1 VPVVTSPYV
10 ESCIQGR
17 PCKRR
22 AATLSEAARSAAFP
36 WEGFVA
42 RDDNTARPA
51 AAASPASPDVP
62 PAVAMRGVSRR
73 FGSVVAVRSLSL
85 EVPRGSL
92 MGVIGPSGS
101 GKTTT
106 IRMIIGGIRPSSGE
120 IRVLGEEPRRFRRR
134 TRERIGYMP
143 QSFILYPE
151 LSTREN
157 VDFVAS
163 LFGLPLFGRGHRVR
177 EVLERVDLWNVRG
190 RRAGDLS
197 GGMQRRLELACA
209 LVHDPALLVLDE
221 PTAGIDPLL
230 RQSVWT
236 ELHRLRDSGRTLI
249 ITTQYVAEAE
259 ECDQVVLISDGRVI
273 ARAEPE
279 GLRRLALGGEVVEV
293 ETEQVFDA
301 SQLSGVPGLRET
313 RQRGPHQ
320 FLAVTDDAGAA
331 TPGLVQAI
339 ESRGTNVVYA
349 REFRPSFDDV
359 FAALVEQSRAEG
371 AEADRNAWERGAR
384 RAS

>member
-1 VPVVTSPYV
+1 
-10 ESCIQGR
+10 
-17 PCKRR
+17 
-22 AATLSEAARSAAFP
+22 
-36 WEGFVA
+36 
-42 RDDNTARPA
+42 
-51 AAASPASPDVP
+51 
-62 PAVAMRGVSRR
+62 M
-73 FGSVVAVRSLSL
+73 
-85 EVPRGSL
+85 
-92 MGVIGPSGS
+92 
-101 GKTTT
+101 
-106 IRMIIGGIRPSSGE
+106 
-120 IRVLGEEPRRFRRR
+120 
-134 TRERIGYMP
+134 
-143 QSFILYPE
+143 
-151 LSTREN
+151 
-157 VDFVAS
+157 
-163 LFGLPLFGRGHRVR
+163 R

-273 ARAEPE
+273 AWAEPE